1 MGKRKLKVFSIIP
14 SGFCFGLQHVTMDL
28 FTQLDQFVE
37 SHFLVTKWNDGE
49 FPKMLDKNKF
59 HYSYS
64 SLGMF
69 SRKLDSYNLR
79 MSLTT
84 LIHLPKL
91 YYDYVKLYRKLKPD
105 ILFFANHHELI
116 ILFPVLLF
124 TNCKILCHMHDPP
137 PSICFQKF
145 SFKWYSKKIN
155 GFIAISESVRLRTIE
170 LGCDPGLIH
179 TIHNGINIPSKKV
192 FKRENIFC
200 EQAGWSEDVFIIG
213 ITGQMTATK
222 GYADLLEAFK
232 LVHSKNN
239 AARLI
244 LGGKRMEPYYAEL
257 LEEITKENLSPYVF
271 FSGWLP
277 ESETFF
283 RNINVYVL
291 ASRHDEG
298 YGLVVA
304 EAMANSIPVVIT
316 RSGGAIEL
324 VENGVSGFIVEKQN
338 TVEMSERLYELSM
351 NADQCNEM
359 GVNARISVM
368 AKFNLEIQAAKVL
381 NYFQEIT
388 NCS

>member
-1 MGKRKLKVFSIIP
+1 MGNRKLKVFSIIP
-14 SGFCFGLQHVTMDL
+14 SGFCFGLQHVTVDF
-28 FTQLDQFVE
+28 FTQFDQLVE

-49 FPKMLDKNKF
+49 FPKMLDKNKL

-69 SRKLDSYNLR
+69 SRKLDFYNLR

-91 YYDYVKLYRKLKPD
+91 YYDYVKLIRKLKPD
-105 ILFFANHHELI
+105 ILYFANHHELI

-124 TNCKILCHMHDPP
+124 TNCRILCHMHDPP
-137 PSICFQKF
+137 PPICFQKY
-145 SFKWYSKKIN
+145 SFKWYSKKIS

-170 LGCDPGLIH
+170 LGCDPAIIQ
-179 TIHNGINIPSKKV
+179 TIHNGIHIPSSTV
-192 FKRENIFC
+192 LKRENVFC

-213 ITGQMTATK
+213 ITGQMTETK
-222 GYADLLEAFK
+222 GYTDLLEAFK
-232 LVHSKNN
+232 LVHSKNK

-244 LGGKRMEPYYAEL
+244 LGGRRLEPLYAEL
-257 LEEITKENLSPYVF
+257 EEEIIKQNLSSYVF

-304 EAMANSIPVVIT
+304 EAMAAGIPVVIT

-324 VENGVSGFIVEKQN
+324 VENGVSGYIVEKQN
-338 TVEMSERLYELSM
+338 TVEMSERLYELSI
-351 NADQCNEM
+351 NTDQCIEM
-359 GVNARISVM
+359 GVNARNSIM
-368 AKFNLEIQAAKVL
+368 TKFNIEIQASKVL
-381 NYFQEIT
+381 NYFEEIT
-388 NCS
+388 NC